1 MKRPV
6 LSKDYGSQNFRDGR
20 NLENVLVQPPN
31 FTDEETK
38 AQERQ
43 TDLLKVTT
51 PNQWPG

>member
-1 MKRPV
+1 MDHRI
-6 LSKDYGSQNFRDGR
+6 LEMEAT
-20 NLENVLVQPPN
+20 LENVIVQPPN

-51 PNQWPG
+51 PN